1 MTPIKAGEEVQ
12 ADIAMHRVKT
22 VNVAGRVIGTGGPVA
37 NTMVQLEPADASDS
51 DFDRGD
57 TTDEKGNFLIRSVPE
72 GTYYVIA
79 FQRQENAPV
88 FEARARQKVEVMGE
102 NIDSLTIS
110 LNAGV
115 TIQGRI
121 RVDASSVKLDRVVL
135 ALTSV
140 DEDGQMGGH
149 GDVKQDGSFEIK
161 SVHDGNYAVHVWGL
175 DGDAYVKSLLRGPDD
190 LLEKGLQVEGGSLEK
205 SR

>member
-1 MTPIKAGEEVQ
+1 MW
-12 ADIAMHRVKT
+12 
-22 VNVAGRVIGTGGPVA
+22 
-37 NTMVQLEPADASDS
+37 S
-51 DFDRGD
+51 
-57 TTDEKGNFLIRSVPE
+57 E

-102 NIDSLTIS
+102 YIDSLTIS

-149 GDVKQDGSFEIK
+149 GDVSKTGFGSNRSTTAITQ
-161 SVHDGNYAVHVWGL
+161 SMC
-175 DGDAYVKSLLRGPDD
+175 
-190 LLEKGLQVEGGSLEK
+190 GGSTATHT
-205 SR
+205 